1 MVANRRLAPRIIP
14 LLLIAA
20 ALACSSPLGG
30 AIPAANLPTSPP
42 PAVPAPT
49 AEAASSLDL
58 SHGPPIW
65 FGPLDPAP
73 PNADRP
79 YSGALDYFDLF
90 GPEAPWVEA
99 AQRIQVFKLYGG
111 GVARGR

>member
-1 MVANRRLAPRIIP
+1 MLANRRLAPGLIP

-20 ALACSSPLGG
+20 ALACSSP
-30 AIPAANLPTSPP
+30 IPVSPVVTSSPTPEPAATESAPSP
-42 PAVPAPT
+42 VPA
-49 AEAASSLDL
+49 AKLDL
-58 SHGPPIW
+58 SHRPQIW

-90 GPEAPWVEA
+90 EPDAPWEQA
-99 AQRIQVFKLYGG
+99 A
-111 GVARGR
+111 